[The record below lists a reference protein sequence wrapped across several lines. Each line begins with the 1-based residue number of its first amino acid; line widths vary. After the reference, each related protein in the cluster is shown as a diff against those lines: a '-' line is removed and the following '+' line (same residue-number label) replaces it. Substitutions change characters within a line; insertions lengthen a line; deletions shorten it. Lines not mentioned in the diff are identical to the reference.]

1 MTETRLRT
9 LTSVLAYGL
18 SAAVFAMLA
27 LQNLR
32 YGFYTLCYLAAGL
45 SAISLGSC
53 VYTLWVSRYQLRA
66 RGHLVALTLLH
77 GVALTGAMSA
87 PGNGIFW
94 SLPILVLTYLV
105 LPLRQ
110 ALKVT
115 LPVAA
120 LVAMLV
126 AWQLPASESLP
137 AIAALATLVASA
149 GLASWHYDHM
159 AQSAEDLAIIDPL
172 TGAHNARFLDETL
185 QKEISR
191 ARATTH
197 PVSVLMMDID
207 HRGQIS
213 EMLGDGQMPHLY
225 RRLAEHLFTLIRAGD
240 TLYFLGEGRFCL
252 ILPFTPEEGARV
264 TAERIRR
271 SIAEAGWPQ
280 VGRMTVSIGATTH
293 ISQDSLGERLRQ
305 RATDALEEACRRG
318 QDHVWFNADAH
329 QVT

>member
-1 MTETRLRT
+1 MADVQFLIILPGMATAGASARAEQLRLGLISLLESHGLDVTVSAGVAGLNIGDNADTLQHAVASALQGPRKGRQPGADLEHLVPHTAVRHRKEPGHVTETRLRT

-115 LPVAA
+115 LPVAV

-126 AWQLPASESLP
+126 AWQLPASEPSC
-137 AIAALATLVASA
+137 
-149 GLASWHYDHM
+149 
-159 AQSAEDLAIIDPL
+159 
-172 TGAHNARFLDETL
+172 
-185 QKEISR
+185 
-191 ARATTH
+191 
-197 PVSVLMMDID
+197 
-207 HRGQIS
+207 HRGA
-213 EMLGDGQMPHLY
+213 GNPGGQ
-225 RRLAEHLFTLIRAGD
+225 RRPRQLALRPYG
-240 TLYFLGEGRFCL
+240 
-252 ILPFTPEEGARV
+252 P
-264 TAERIRR
+264 
-271 SIAEAGWPQ
+271 
-280 VGRMTVSIGATTH
+280 VGRGPGDYRSAYR
-293 ISQDSLGERLRQ
+293 SP
-305 RATDALEEACRRG
+305 
-318 QDHVWFNADAH
+318 
-329 QVT
+329 